1 MVKTKSRE
9 KEVIVLVWSDYGEK
23 RKVPFTSFSPPGS
36 CGFSLPQGFPS
47 CSRTAPSF
55 RDSDK
60 EKAKDREKIK
70 EERGKKKRQ
79 AKYFCSIIQ
88 R

>member
-1 MVKTKSRE
+1 MTV
-9 KEVIVLVWSDYGEK
+9 
-23 RKVPFTSFSPPGS
+23 TSFSPPGS

-47 CSRTAPSF
+47 CLRIAPSF
-55 RDSDK
+55 RDNDK

>member
-1 MVKTKSRE
+1 MVK
-9 KEVIVLVWSDYGEK
+9 K
-23 RKVPFTSFSPPGS
+23 RKMTVTSFFPPGS
-36 CGFSLPQGFPS
+36 CGFSLPPRFPS

-55 RDSDK
+55 RDNDK